1 MRRYKPLVINAHII
15 AVIENE
21 WSQMKRNRVIMITTF
36 APPFLFVGLALMVLY
51 LSRWIDLNY
60 ITLEKI
66 NDTLKQN
73 FQTGETVLSHT
84 DSIRAALLN
93 PFLVL
98 FEMLPI
104 VVPLT
109 IASYSIIGEKQTRS
123 LETLLATPIRTWELL
138 VGKAFAAA
146 LPGVAATWYSFAV
159 FVFAAKFT
167 VSSVIYRELI
177 LSPTWLIT
185 ITLMTPIFTMFA
197 VCLGIIISSRVKDP
211 QSAQQLGSLLVL
223 PMVGLMIGQISGLV
237 SLHLAW
243 ILAAAV
249 GIALVDAFLLVMA
262 VRLFKRE
269 AILTSW
275 R

>member
-1 MRRYKPLVINAHII
+1 MRTYKPIVINAHII

-21 WSQMKRNRVIMITTF
+21 WSQMTRNRVIMLTTF

-60 ITLEKI
+60 ITLERI
-66 NDTLKQN
+66 NETLQQN
-73 FQTGETVLSHT
+73 FATGETVLSHT

-93 PFLVL
+93 PFLIL

-109 IASYSIIGEKQTRS
+109 IASYSIIGEKQSRS

-167 VSSVIYRELI
+167 VTPVIYRDLI

-185 ITLMTPIFTMFA
+185 ITLLTPIFTMFA
-197 VCLGIIISSRVKDP
+197 VCLGII
-211 QSAQQLGSLLVL
+211 
-223 PMVGLMIGQISGLV
+223 
-237 SLHLAW
+237 
-243 ILAAAV
+243 
-249 GIALVDAFLLVMA
+249 
-262 VRLFKRE
+262 
-269 AILTSW
+269 
-275 R
+275 